1 MRTELRDEQCA
12 ADRPAVLIALL
23 DVDDAHLEEFHAWYD
38 TEHVPMRQDAG
49 IERIRRWERR
59 GGTLPRFLATY
70 EVPRQDVLT
79 AGPYAAMKARG
90 DTPWTTRIKG
100 LCRRELRA
108 IFLDA
113 PGSRA
118 GDVEGARCRL
128 WWCESSPVADRRW
141 PTGARLLVD
150 REDPARRVAWW
161 AGGEVDAVAPAGA
174 LTGEFELLR
183 SYPIAQ

>member
-1 MRTELRDEQCA
+1 MTTDLTDGKFGAE
-12 ADRPAVLIALL
+12 RPAVLIALL
-23 DVDDAHLEEFHAWYD
+23 EIDDAHVEEFHEWYD

-59 GGTLPRFLATY
+59 DGTLPRFLATY

-90 DTPWTTRIKG
+90 DTPWTTRIKR
-100 LCRRELRA
+100 LCRRELRG

-113 PGSRA
+113 PESPA
-118 GDVEGARCRL
+118 SAVESDRCRL
-128 WWCESSPVADRRW
+128 WWCESAAADW

-150 REDPARRVAWW
+150 REDPGRRVAWW
-161 AGGEVDAVAPAGA
+161 ADGPADAVAPAGA
-174 LTGEFELLR
+174 LVGEFDLLR
-183 SYPIAQ
+183 SYPAAQ